1 MPCMAGLLTP
11 CCTPSLLQDKSENQ
25 LLGRSVSRTLNL
37 GLMFV
42 SLGHL
47 LVFGPILNQVGGP

>member
-37 GLMFV
+37 GLMFA

-47 LVFGPILNQVGGP
+47 LVFGPILNQV